1 MKTSHALLFG
11 LALIAAAVF
20 ATRATPAAE
29 PPQDA
34 GGKFTIAAAGDGS
47 RVWRVNTQTGQVSIC
62 FAVQEGTRGVA
73 PAEIEYRC
81 FEWTDQGQ

>member
-1 MKTSHALLFG
+1 MRTSHAFLFG

-29 PPQDA
+29 APQDA
-34 GGKFTIAAAGDGS
+34 GGKFAIATAGDGS

-81 FEWTDQGQ
+81 FDWTDQGQ

>member
-1 MKTSHALLFG
+1 MRTSHALLFG

-29 PPQDA
+29 VPQDTL
-34 GGKFTIAAAGDGS
+34 GKFAIAAAGDGS
-47 RVWRVNTQTGQVSIC
+47 RVWRANTQTGQVSIC
-62 FAVQEGTRGVA
+62 YAIQEGTRGVA

-81 FEWTDQGQ
+81 FDWTDQGQ

>member
-1 MKTSHALLFG
+1 MRTSHALLFG

-20 ATRATPAAE
+20 ATRSTPAAE
-29 PPQDA
+29 MPQDA
-34 GGKFTIAAAGDGS
+34 GGKFAIATAGDGS

>member
-1 MKTSHALLFG
+1 MRTSHALLFG

-20 ATRATPAAE
+20 ATRATPASE
-29 PPQDA
+29 MPQDA
-34 GGKFTIAAAGDGS
+34 GGKFAIASAGDGS
-47 RVWRVNTQTGQVSIC
+47 RVWRLNTQTGQVSIC